1 MSLKQNLISLFRDAT
16 LDGKSLKQIC
26 NILGISQKFEQRALS
41 NVLLEL
47 EQTGEIVRLG
57 SVYRYTEYTELIK
70 GVLRGNERGFAFLI
84 SDKEGQKDLF
94 LPHHALKSAQH
105 GDTVL
110 VRPVTD
116 SRRGSD
122 DEGEVVKVLSRGYRQ
137 IVGTYYTERS
147 FGFVRPDER
156 KYYSDVYVPFAQSS
170 RARAGDKVVVKIT
183 GYDER
188 RGYPYGEVTEI
199 LGRQFDLGAERLSV
213 VRAHGL
219 RTEFPEETLLKAERQ
234 AKNLQISPDRKD
246 FRSDV
251 VITIDGA
258 DAKDLDDAVCV
269 QKTEN
274 GYRLFVHIADVS
286 EYVVRGGAIDKE
298 ARLRG
303 TSVYFPD
310 GVIPMLPTAL
320 CNGICSL
327 NEGENRLTL
336 SCIMDIDRKGKTR
349 SVELTEGVIK
359 SCYRMTYDGV
369 QRILDGIDT
378 AQNQSVQ
385 RMLFDMQELA
395 EILIAER
402 KTRGN
407 IDLDVAEAQITVD
420 ADGEIDVAPYQRTF
434 AHRIIEAF
442 MLAANEAVASYVS
455 AMELPFVYRVHDR
468 PVPEKLQ
475 TFLLYL
481 KGLGITATIRGE
493 TARPYDYEKILS
505 AVQGT
510 PLFSVVNRVMLR
522 SMAKAKY
529 STENLGHFGLASEC
543 YCHFTSPIR
552 RYPDLMVHRV
562 IKEILRGNIGEVT
575 SWGEDY
581 ADGAKTSS
589 ETERTAEEAE
599 RDVDDLYKLRWAH
612 KRLGAEFD
620 GVISGVSSHGVFVE
634 LPNTVEGMVRL
645 QDLPRGRYEY
655 DEGSMTLKSNRFTFK
670 IGESIRVKVVGS
682 DYGAKR
688 VEFSYV
694 SKAETL

>member
-219 RTEFPEETLLKAERQ
+219 RTEFPEETLLEAEKQ

>member
-26 NILGISQKFEQRALS
+26 VLLGINQKFEQRALS
-41 NVLLEL
+41 AVLNDL
-47 EQTGEIVRLG
+47 EQTGEIARLG
-57 SVYRYTEYTELIK
+57 SVYRYTEYSGLIK

-84 SDKEGQKDLF
+84 PEKEGDKDLF
-94 LPHHALKSAQH
+94 IPHHALKSAQH

-110 VRPVTD
+110 VRQVFD
-116 SRRGSD
+116 NRRGSD
-122 DEGEVVKVLSRGYRQ
+122 DEGEVVKVLSRGYTQ
-137 IVGTYYTERS
+137 IVGTYFTERS

-170 RARAGDKVVVKIT
+170 RARVGDKVVVKIT

-188 RGYPYGEVTEI
+188 RGYPYGEVAEV
-199 LGRQFDLGAERLSV
+199 LGRQFDLDAERLSV

-219 RTEFPEETLLKAERQ
+219 RTEFPTEALQEAEKQ
-234 AKNLQISPDRKD
+234 AKSMQISPDRKD
-246 FRSDV
+246 FCSDV

-258 DAKDLDDAVCV
+258 DAKDLDDAVSLI
-269 QKTEN
+269 KIEN
-274 GYRLFVHIADVS
+274 GYRLSVHIADVS
-286 EYVVRGGAIDKE
+286 EYVLRGGAVDKE

-303 TSVYFPD
+303 TSVYFPND
-310 GVIPMLPTAL
+310 VIPMLPTAL

-336 SCIMDIDRKGKTR
+336 SCIMEIDRKGKTR
-349 SVELTEGVIK
+349 SVELTEGKIK
-359 SCYRMTYDGV
+359 SSCRMTYDEV
-369 QRILDGIDT
+369 QRILDGEEQ
-378 AQNQSVQ
+378 ACNASVKS
-385 RMLFDMQELA
+385 MLFDMQTLA

-402 KTRGN
+402 KLRGN
-407 IDLDVAEAQITVD
+407 IDLDVAEAKITVNT
-420 ADGEIDVAPYQRTF
+420 DGEIDVQPYHRTF
-434 AHRIIEAF
+434 AHRIIESF

-455 AMELPFVYRVHDR
+455 AMELPFVYRVHER
-468 PVPEKLQ
+468 PAPEKLQ
-475 TFLLYL
+475 TFLQYL
-481 KGLGITATIRGE
+481 KGLGIAASIRGE

-505 AVQGT
+505 TVQNT

-529 STENLGHFGLASEC
+529 STENLGHFGLASTC

-562 IKEILRGNIGEVT
+562 IKEILRGNIGEVIT
-575 SWGEDY
+575 WGEDY
-581 ADGAKTSS
+581 TEGAKTSS
-589 ETERTAEEAE
+589 ETERIAEEAE

-612 KRLGAEFD
+612 KRLGEEFD
-620 GVISGVSSHGVFVE
+620 GVVSGLCSHGVFVE

-655 DEGSMTLKSNRFTFK
+655 DEGNMTLKSNRLTFK
-670 IGESIRVKVVGS
+670 IGESVRVKVVGS

-694 SKAETL
+694 SKA